1 MGLLL
6 HFISHQALQA
16 IYLVGGI
23 GDTQRP
29 FPELAWRPGCGA
41 LLVSFR
47 ASGVRLLVF
56 FTIGR
61 PMNIQLVTS
70 QIDTQ
75 RRPAQR

>member
-1 MGLLL
+1 MG
-6 HFISHQALQA
+6 FIIANLFSHQALQA
-16 IYLVGGI
+16 IYLGGI
-23 GDTQRP
+23 GDTHRP

-41 LLVSFR
+41 LWVNFR
-47 ASGVRLLVF
+47 APGMRLLVF

-75 RRPAQR
+75 RRPPQR